1 MTFSI
6 AGRCGRTGMLGVAI
20 TTSSIS
26 VGARCPWVRAGCG
39 AVSTQNITDPELG
52 PVILDALAAGRSAE
66 EAVADVMRRPH
77 IEYRQL
83 TVVDGSG
90 EVAHFT
96 GEHILGIHAVAQGD
110 GCVAAGNLL
119 AHDGVARVMVE
130 TFTAAAGRHLAQRLL
145 DALAEG
151 VDCGGEQ
158 GPVHSAALTVAHE
171 QSWPLVDL
179 RVDWEDD
186 GPVARL
192 QKLWRAYEPQMEDY
206 LTRAANPAAAPSYGV
221 AGDP

>member
-6 AGRCGRTGMLGVAI
+6 AGRCGRTGMLGVAV
-20 TTSSIS
+20 TTSSIA

-52 PVILDALAAGRSAE
+52 PVILDSLAAGRSAE
-66 EAVADVMRRPH
+66 EAVAAAMHRPH
-77 IEYRQL
+77 MEYRQL
-83 TVVDGSG
+83 TVVDHGG
-90 EVAHFT
+90 AVAHFT
-96 GEHILGIHAVAQGD
+96 GEHILGIHAVAHGD

-119 AHDGVARVMVE
+119 SHDGVPRVMVE
-130 TFTAAAGRHLAQRLL
+130 SFTAAAGRHLAQRLL
-145 DALAEG
+145 DALAAG

-158 GPVHSAALTVAHE
+158 GPVHSAALKVAHE
-171 QSWPLVDL
+171 QSWSLVDL

-206 LTRAANPAAAPSYGV
+206 LTRAVNPAAAPSYGV

>member
-6 AGRCGRTGMLGVAI
+6 AGRCDRTGMLGVAI

-26 VGARCPWVRAGCG
+26 VGARCPWVRARCG

-52 PVILDALAAGRSAE
+52 PVILDALAAGRSVQ

-77 IEYRQL
+77 IAYRQL
-83 TVVDGSG
+83 TVVDRSG
-90 EVAHFT
+90 AVAHFT
-96 GEHILGIHAVAQGD
+96 GGRILGIHAVAHGD

-119 AHDGVARVMVE
+119 SHDGVPQVMVD
-130 TFTAAAGRHLAQRLL
+130 TFTATAGRHLAQRLL
-145 DALAEG
+145 DALAAG

-158 GPVHSAALTVAHE
+158 GPVHSAALKVAHE
-171 QSWPLVDL
+171 HSWPLVDL

-192 QKLWRAYEPQMEDY
+192 QKLWRAYEPQMADY
-206 LTRAANPAAAPSYGV
+206 LTRAVNPAAAPSYGV